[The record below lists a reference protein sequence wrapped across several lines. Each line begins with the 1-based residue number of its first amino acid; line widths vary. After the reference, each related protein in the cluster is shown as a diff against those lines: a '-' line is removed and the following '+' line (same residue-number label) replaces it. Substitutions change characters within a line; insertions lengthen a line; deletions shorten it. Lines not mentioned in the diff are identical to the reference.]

1 MLMALTD
8 KKRRFIDALRS
19 GLVGAEAARKAGY
32 SAATAAQAASRLMKD
47 PVVKSGVLNGT
58 KVNKSSQSKPGT
70 ETVRQKAKQ
79 YTDPAEFLTDLMN
92 NAMEDIKLRKE
103 AAAALLPYKH
113 KKLGEGGKKD
123 AAQEAAAKV
132 ATGRFAPKAPPK
144 LVVNNR

>member
-1 MLMALTD
+1 MALTE

-19 GLVGAEAARKAGY
+19 GLVGAQAARKAGY

-47 PVVKSGVLNGT
+47 PEVKSGVLNGT
-58 KVNKSSQSKPGT
+58 KVNKKKADPSRG
-70 ETVRQKAKQ
+70 ETVRAQARK
-79 YTDPAEFLTDLMN
+79 YEDPAEFLTDLMN
-92 NAMEDIKLRKE
+92 NPMEDIKLRKE

-123 AAQEAAAKV
+123 AAQEAANKV